1 MKKRIINESKRDVLL
16 SAILNESLLGGD
28 QSDKVLLVK
37 DFLDKNFSKASSN
50 NGLFDE
56 NGNRKTDSFVA
67 LLDNSKNVLKLL
79 TDRQTFDILQ
89 EKFKTILPNQTDDDK
104 KQRDKFLKKVLIAW
118 YNDKITKQGSI
129 MEY

>member
-1 MKKRIINESKRDVLL
+1 MKKIIINESKRDVLL

-129 MEY
+129 ME

>member
-1 MKKRIINESKRDVLL
+1 MKKIIINESKRDVLL

-56 NGNRKTDSFVA
+56 NGNRKTASFVA

-79 TDRQTFDILQ
+79 TDRQT
-89 EKFKTILPNQTDDDK
+89 LPNQTDDDK

>member
-1 MKKRIINESKRDVLL
+1 MISCDIYYNNVNFIMKKIIINESKRDVLL

-79 TDRQTFDILQ
+79 TDKRLIYC
-89 EKFKTILPNQTDDDK
+89 K
-104 KQRDKFLKKVLIAW
+104 KNLKQF
-118 YNDKITKQGSI
+118 YRTKQMMTKSNEI
-129 MEY
+129 SS